1 MNIYVER
8 PWLKLYAGE
17 AAAVLE
23 PGQPDALAIFR
34 SAVLRAPMHPAVHY
48 FDTTLS
54 YAEVDAQSNALAAAL
69 ADRGVQQGDRVALYL
84 QNVPYFLISMIAAW
98 KIGAIVTP
106 VNPMNRA
113 RELGLL
119 LEDSRP
125 SALICHDMLYRD
137 VVLGMDGALAK
148 LVPEIVLTTSPLDL
162 QTRNDARLFAGMD
175 RFASTGADDLGA
187 TISRYSGISP
197 TSRPIRPNDNAF
209 LVYTSGTTGLPK
221 GAMNTHANVA
231 YNAQV
236 YRDWISLEDGV
247 GVLGIAPLFHITGL
261 VGHLLAA
268 MITASAVTLTYRFD
282 AGVMLEAADEHRP
295 GFTVAAITALM
306 AMMNHPSATADQLTS
321 LTKIYSG
328 GAPIPPAVV
337 EAFAAKFGHYVHNIY
352 GLTETSSP
360 THATPLGMRAPVDP
374 ASGALSV
381 GVPVPGA
388 NVWIATDD
396 GAPAPVGEPG
406 EIVSSG
412 PMVVPGYWNK
422 PVETA
427 EAMRPDGFRTGD
439 IAFMDAEGW
448 FYLIDRKKD
457 MINAAGYK
465 VWPREVE
472 DVLYTHPAVREAAV
486 VGIAD
491 EYRGETVKAFV
502 SLKGGARAS
511 PAELIEHCRSRM
523 AAYKYPR
530 QLEIIDELPK
540 TVTGKIL
547 RRELRDAPPRTP

>member
-1 MNIYVER
+1 MNPYDAR
-8 PWLKLYAGE
+8 PWLKLYAPHV
-17 AAAVLE
+17 APDFVADY
-23 PGQPDALAIFR
+23 PDALAMFR
-34 SAVLRAPMHPAVHY
+34 AAVARAAEAPAVHY

-54 YAEVDAQSNALAAAL
+54 YREVDIQSDALAAAL
-69 ADRGVQQGDRVALYL
+69 VGRGVRAGDRIALYL
-84 QNVPYFLISMIAAW
+84 QNTPYFVIGMVAAW
-98 KIGAIVTP
+98 KAGAIVVP
-106 VNPMNRA
+106 VNPMNRE

-119 LEDSRP
+119 LGDSRP
-125 SALICHDMLYRD
+125 SALILHDALYRD
-137 VVLGMDGALAK
+137 VVTRLSREAAETLPA
-148 LVPEIVLTTSPLDL
+148 IVLTTSPRDL
-162 QTRNDARLFAGMD
+162 QSRDDARLFAGMS
-175 RFASTGADDLGA
+175 RVVCPGTEDLGA
-187 TISRYSGISP
+187 TIASHRGEVPPPLSP
-197 TSRPIRPNDNAF
+197 KADDVAF

-221 GAMNTHANVA
+221 GAMNSHANVVH
-231 YNAQV
+231 NAQV
-236 YRDWISLEDGV
+236 YRDWIGLEDGV
-247 GVLGIAPLFHITGL
+247 GVLGVAPLFHITGL
-261 VGHLLAA
+261 VGHLLTA
-268 MITASAVTLTYRFD
+268 MITASPVTLAYRFD
-282 AGVMLEAADEHRP
+282 PGVMLEAAAERRP

-306 AMMNHPSATADQLTS
+306 AMMNHPEATADQLAG

-360 THATPLGMRAPVDP
+360 THATPLGVAAPVDP

-388 NVWIATDD
+388 RVWIAADD
-396 GAPAPVGEPG
+396 GTPAPPGEPG

-412 PMVVPGYWNK
+412 PMVVAGYWNK
-422 PVETA
+422 PEET
-427 EAMRPDGFRTGD
+427 EQSMRPDGFRTGD
-439 IAFMDAEGW
+439 VAFMDADGW

-486 VGIAD
+486 VGVPD
-491 EYRGETVKAFV
+491 QYRGETVKAVV
-502 SLKGGARAS
+502 SLKAGATAT
-511 PAELIEHCRSRM
+511 PEELIAHCRARM

-530 QLEIIDELPK
+530 RLEIIDELPK

-547 RRELRDAPPRTP
+547 RRELRG

>member
-1 MNIYVER
+1 MNIYLDR
-8 PWLKLYAGE
+8 PWLKLYAGHV
-17 AAAVLE
+17 AGILA
-23 PGQPDALAIFR
+23 PSYTDGLAIFR
-34 SAVLRAPMHPAVHY
+34 DAVARAPFQPAVHY
-48 FDTTLS
+48 FDRSLN
-54 YAEVDAQSNALAAAL
+54 YDEVDLQSDGLAAAL
-69 ADRGVQQGDRVALYL
+69 AERGVRRGDRVALFL
-84 QNVPYFLISMIAAW
+84 QNVPYFLIGMIAAW
-98 KIGAIVTP
+98 KIGAVVVP
-106 VNPMNRA
+106 VNPMNRE

-125 SALICHDMLYRD
+125 SALICHDTLYQD
-137 VVLGMDGALAK
+137 VVLRLGAERAER
-148 LVPEIVLTTSPLDL
+148 VPEVILTTSPLDL
-162 QTRNDARLFAGMD
+162 QDRNDARLFAGMN
-175 RFASTGADDLGA
+175 RVACAGAEDLGA
-187 TISRYSGISP
+187 VIARHRGLAPPAT
-197 TSRPIRPNDNAF
+197 PILPDDIAF

-236 YRDWISLEDGV
+236 YREWISLEDGV
-247 GVLGIAPLFHITGL
+247 GVLGVAPLFHITGL

-268 MITASAVTLTYRFD
+268 MITAGALTLTYRFD
-282 AGVMLEAADEHRP
+282 AGVMLEAAAERRP

-306 AMMNHPSATADQLTS
+306 AMMNHPSATAGQLES
-321 LTKIYSG
+321 LAKIYSG

-360 THATPLGMRAPVDP
+360 THATPLGMRAPVDS

-388 NVWIATDD
+388 NVWIAADD
-396 GAPAPVGEPG
+396 GSPAPVGEPG

-422 PVETA
+422 PAETA

-439 IAFMDAEGW
+439 VAFMDADGW

-491 EYRGETVKAFV
+491 EYRGETVKAVV
-502 SLKGGARAS
+502 SLKAGASAT

-530 QLEIIDELPK
+530 LLEIIDELPK

-547 RRELRDAPPRTP
+547 RRELRDARPKTP

>member
-1 MNIYVER
+1 MNPYDAR
-8 PWLKLYAGE
+8 PWLKLYARNIAPDLAVDYPDTLAMFR
-17 AAAVLE
+17 AAMARAADAPAIHYFDATLSYREVDARS
-23 PGQPDALAIFR
+23 DALA
-34 SAVLRAPMHPAVHY
+34 V
-48 FDTTLS
+48 
-54 YAEVDAQSNALAAAL
+54 ALVR
-69 ADRGVQQGDRVALYL
+69 RGVQAGDRVALYL
-84 QNVPYFLISMIAAW
+84 QNTPYFVIGMLGAW
-98 KIGAIVTP
+98 KAGAIAVP
-106 VNPMNRA
+106 VNPMNRE

-119 LEDSRP
+119 LGDSRP
-125 SALICHDMLYRD
+125 SALICHDTLHRD
-137 VVLGMDGALAK
+137 VVSRLSPEAAAALPAT
-148 LVPEIVLTTSPLDL
+148 IFTTSPLDL
-162 QTRNDARLFAGMD
+162 QARDDARLFAGMS
-175 RFASTGADDLGA
+175 RVAVEGAEDLGA
-187 TISRYSGISP
+187 AIARHLGETPPAHAPAPGDI
-197 TSRPIRPNDNAF
+197 AF

-221 GAMNTHANVA
+221 GAMNSHANVV

-236 YRDWISLEDGV
+236 YRDWIGLEDGV
-247 GVLGIAPLFHITGL
+247 GVLGVAPLFHITGL

-268 MITASAVTLTYRFD
+268 MITASAVTLAYRFD
-282 AGVMLEAADEHRP
+282 AGVMLEAAAERRP

-306 AMMNHPSATADQLTS
+306 AMMNHPEATEAQLSALTR
-321 LTKIYSG
+321 IYSG

-360 THATPLGMRAPVDP
+360 THATPLGVAAPVDP

-388 NVWIATDD
+388 RVWIADDD
-396 GAPAPVGEPG
+396 GTPAPIGEAG

-412 PMVVPGYWNK
+412 PMVAAGYWNK
-422 PVETA
+422 PAETA
-427 EAMRPDGFRTGD
+427 QAMRPDGFRTGD
-439 IAFMDAEGW
+439 VAFMDADGW

-486 VGIAD
+486 VGVPD
-491 EYRGETVKAFV
+491 EYRGETVKAVV
-502 SLKGGARAS
+502 SLKAGAAVT
-511 PAELIEHCRSRM
+511 PEELIEHCRARM

-530 QLEIIDELPK
+530 RLEIIDELPK

-547 RRELRDAPPRTP
+547 RRELRG